1 MQALTAALHN
11 LDRAKRQ
18 LYAVCQQTGA
28 SRLNTLE
35 GLSHLAR
42 ETEHGTGRELVF
54 LLHPAIC
61 T

>member
-1 MQALTAALHN
+1 M
-11 LDRAKRQ
+11 DRAKRQ

-42 ETEHGTGRELVF
+42 ETEHSTGRELVF

-61 T
+61 S